1 MIADARQNMV
11 CFRQIPSKYNRV
23 LTMVRGLE
31 PQLGVG
37 GGIAAESA
45 SYVEVGL
52 QKQVLGR

>member
-1 MIADARQNMV
+1 
-11 CFRQIPSKYNRV
+11 
-23 LTMVRGLE
+23 MVRGLE